1 MESTMRIGLNT
12 SQHHCSWPWLL
23 EVWTRADQIDLFESA
38 WTFDHFHSPTED
50 TYADCLEGWISL
62 TALLKATKRLRGGI
76 LVSGMLYRHP
86 SVVANMASSLDI
98 ISDGRF
104 ELGLGAGW
112 SEDECSAYGIHL
124 GTMSERFDRFEEG
137 LEVIR
142 LLLTRDKSDFSG
154 NWYQLKNAMNNPKPL
169 QQPLPICI
177 GGFGLRRTIPAVA
190 KFATHWNYVHP
201 EASVD
206 DFKKRRQV
214 LNDACVAIGR
224 SANEILI
231 STRISYNG
239 NILETVEQIK
249 EYSEVGVDLGIVN
262 VPKTEPATI
271 VDRLA
276 DELSR
281 HI

>member
-1 MESTMRIGLNT
+1 MG
-12 SQHHCSWPWLL
+12 
-23 EVWTRADQIDLFESA
+23 
-38 WTFDHFHSPTED
+38 
-50 TYADCLEGWISL
+50 
-62 TALLKATKRLRGGI
+62 
-76 LVSGMLYRHP
+76 
-86 SVVANMASSLDI
+86 
-98 ISDGRF
+98 
-104 ELGLGAGW
+104 
-112 SEDECSAYGIHL
+112 
-124 GTMSERFDRFEEG
+124 ERFDRFEEG
-137 LEVIR
+137 LEVIS
-142 LLLTRDKSDFSG
+142 LLLTQDKSDFSG

-190 KFATHWNYVHP
+190 KFATHWNYIHP
-201 EASVD
+201 KASVE

-214 LNDACVAIGR
+214 LENACTDIGR
-224 SANEILI
+224 STNEILI
-231 STRISYNG
+231 STKITYNG
-239 NILETVEQIK
+239 NIVETVKQIK

>member
-1 MESTMRIGLNT
+1 MRIGLNT
-12 SQHHCSWPWLL
+12 SQHHSSWPWLL

-86 SVVANMASSLDI
+86 AVVANMASSLDI

-124 GTMSERFDRFEEG
+124 GTMEERFDRFEEG
-137 LEVIR
+137 LEVIS
-142 LLLTRDKSDFSG
+142 LLLTQDKSNFSG
-154 NWYQLKNAMNNPKPL
+154 NWYQLKNAMNNPKPF

-177 GGFGLRRTIPAVA
+177 GGFGLKRTIPAVA
-190 KFATHWNYVHP
+190 KFATHWNYIHP
-201 EASVD
+201 NASVD

-214 LNDACVAIGR
+214 LNNACATIGR

-231 STRISYNG
+231 STKINYNG
-239 NILETVEQIK
+239 DILKTVEQIK

-276 DELSR
+276 DELSK